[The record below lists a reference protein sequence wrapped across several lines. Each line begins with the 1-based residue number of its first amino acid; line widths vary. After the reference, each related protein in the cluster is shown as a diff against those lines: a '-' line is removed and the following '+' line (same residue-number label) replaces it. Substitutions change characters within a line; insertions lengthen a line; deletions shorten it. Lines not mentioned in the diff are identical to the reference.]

1 MHGSTI
7 LLKQTSG
14 LVFAV
19 VFALYK
25 ILQVTNKDGLKEYA
39 KIALTRL
46 IGIVIIGLSFILYL
60 AITGTMADFV
70 DYAILGIKTFSN
82 KVSYSSLF
90 KSPSNWI
97 KALAVIC
104 PIQIVIMLIICLI
117 SYIKKNL
124 REKEWC
130 KNIIILLAYSVRN
143 CDSNFSNCRRSTF
156 CNWLDV
162 YNYSISILSI

>member
-14 LVFAV
+14 IIFAV

-25 ILQVTNKDGLKEYA
+25 ILQVSNKEELKEYA
-39 KIALTRL
+39 KIAITRL
-46 IGIVIIGLSFILYL
+46 IGSIIVGFCFILYL
-60 AITGTMADFV
+60 LITGTMVDFI

-82 KVSYSSLF
+82 KVKYISLF
-90 KSPSNWI
+90 QATSDWI
-97 KALAVIC
+97 KALAVIF
-104 PIQIVIMLIICLI
+104 PIQIFVMSIIWII

-124 REKEWC
+124 RQKEWV

-143 CDSNFSNCRRSTF
+143 ISSNVPNCR
-156 CNWLDV
+156 
-162 YNYSISILSI
+162 